1 MTTIKKVI
9 HYAKNAH
16 GQPNTAYANADDR
29 IEWSNPTNASSKDAI
44 TQPKGDA
51 TSYYNYFYQKLGLQV
66 VRPQMVF
73 KKPWTFSAHDFGLQ
87 IPDCAYIKK
96 ITYSAMIK
104 VDGTIK
110 VNAPYAR
117 FNIYNGTK
125 TVKTNI
131 KDHTGWDSG
140 FYYYNPNKKLTNNW
154 QKIDY
159 VMSGDDYRKRGYGNS
174 QLNDVIT
181 GIDLIFFDATEQKKD
196 SHKVHIQYVSCI
208 VEYEMPDPVITFD
221 RVTSGDNPRVET
233 AGNKYRFLTEY
244 RNNSNAGCCGE
255 TDKYIKITPP
265 PHATITALNGQF
277 NPETNEWK
285 VGCTPNAYHFLLIEV
300 EDMGIGLFPINFH
313 NDELGDWN
321 YWIYSVPSD
330 IDEGQIKVYP
340 NQYMQQGL
348 DSCVKFEALVNVSDG
363 TANFNVNMDVWND
376 SHPSV
381 TWKLSDESTEGVSL
395 ASSDDT
401 HVNFTVPRD
410 TPVKV
415 VWTGCFVPDFDGSS
429 QVYVTLGEDEGLADY
444 NVYPVPTFVVRNNPT
459 TNETDRTTAEIT
471 LNPSIIRFITHRVA
485 TSTELGA
492 YVIDCGIAP
501 LDNEMV
507 YDDCTLTANVWQKH
521 NYIGMVEL
529 PFAHFDPQSTFENK
543 EIWNS
548 YKNKTYAGKEGIIDE
563 EIDLNFR
570 VPRKDTITLQGLVE
584 LDKPTPIN
592 ANWRCFEG
600 DPLNHRGWAVFS
612 KLEVEETNPL
622 YYKCKGTVK
631 YITHDINTK
640 FQIFRGTALN
650 STTDIPAIMADKFT
664 IGNNLSTGLDVFNI
678 ETDGGFVYDED
689 GDEGAKNIFSL
700 DEGQTLSI
708 ATKEPL
714 SEVTRIRFDW
724 YSNKIAER
732 NENNLERIFTIR
744 NSDGKAVLEYE
755 YTNFHFDDEYVD
767 CDVIIRV
774 LDDMGGW
781 KPYIFENV
789 DLRTELIADPI
800 IDGED
805 IDADTSYDI
814 DVDTGFT
821 FVNLDEIITD
831 SHQTGYDANTTI
843 ATYNDESIRE
853 ITITDG
859 ETTLYTQTITST
871 DEYIVKLSDLD
882 LSEIQNDD
890 LISFTCK
897 DFESEEVSEYTQD
910 FLLEVKEGSIRFI
923 EIDDESEEA
932 YEEDYIAPS
941 FDPSQYDL
949 TTIYGTSLMFEFNKN
964 VVKIYD
970 SGYNGREVVSEA
982 IELVGNG
989 FTFESLWTNNN
1000 TDGTTEDVISYI
1012 DIGISETILSAD
1024 YSKFYENIM
1033 VSPFPIPHKT
1043 VVFTRES
1050 EEGTI
1055 YYLTGLDPFKYR
1067 IEPFYQYLCGT
1078 DLVTREGTSIFNLNN
1093 SHDYFYIENGL
1104 VRLGFNKYTGSLYLA
1119 KWDIVSKQW
1128 ITTHYFHMNE
1138 DTKFSLEKYSDDKIV
1153 IKAGTDTYFSIW
1165 RGHPY
1170 IMIQNQTETISIDS
1184 KFNYCLADKIDG
1196 KEQEYPVIG
1205 SFMNDNNLLPV
1216 CIGGNTLDYDCIGID
1231 DDEISGGTNHTITV
1245 TTPESMTAGED
1256 ATFTST
1262 ISPST
1267 RDGTVHYIIDGVDIG
1282 GAEYPF
1288 SLTYKFPFVDKE
1300 ENHTLQAVYTGD
1312 EDDNIA
1318 ISDNIPIIVKAPL
1331 QRQGSDA
1338 DGAYPEIPGRYSL
1351 SVTGKSRVKYRD
1363 GSKWVVTLK
1372 KGQTPVKGLIVERQM
1387 PHGATFTTHTDSKGQ
1402 VTIVN
1407 DDTRF
1412 VPEKVQVGGRFYDNF
1427 DVDADRKLLYTA
1439 LKWVTIEKAT
1449 PTFTHNA
1456 TDGKLNKGKY
1466 LHIKLNGVDSIKN
1479 SKKAGLTNRVI
1490 SYRINGGSKQ
1500 TKKTNDKGKIYIP
1513 FNKAGD
1519 YTIKL
1524 LFAGSTRYE
1533 SIKKTFTI
1541 KVR

>member
-1 MTTIKKVI
+1 MKNPDNKV

-16 GQPNTAYANADDR
+16 GQVNSTSIYAKYRNTWDN
-29 IEWSNPTNASSKDAI
+29 NTNASSNDNI
-44 TQPKGDA
+44 TQPKGSA
-51 TSYYNYFYQKLGLQV
+51 TSSYSRVLAD
-66 VRPQMVF
+66 
-73 KKPWTFSAHDFGLQ
+73 KKKSTFTLKQPWTFTAHDFGLQ

-110 VNAPYAR
+110 VNAPYAQ

-125 TVKTNI
+125 TVKTNV
-131 KDHTGWDSG
+131 KDHTGWDNG
-140 FYYYNPNKKLTNNW
+140 YYYYNPNKKLTNNW

-174 QLNDVIT
+174 QLNDIIT
-181 GIDLIFFDATEQKKD
+181 GIDLIWFDATEQKKD
-196 SHKVHIQYVSCI
+196 SHKVHIKYVSCI
-208 VEYEMPDPVITFD
+208 VEYEMPDAVVTFD

-233 AGNKYRFLTEY
+233 AGQPYRVKVDYYNK
-244 RNNSNAGCCGE
+244 SNAGCCNG
-255 TDKYIKITPP
+255 TNKIIKVTPP
-265 PHATITALNGQF
+265 PHATV
-277 NPETNEWK
+277 NPISGNYNQETNKWT
-285 VGCTPNAYHFLLIEV
+285 VSCTPNAHQTLIIDI

-313 NDELGDWN
+313 NDEFGDWN
-321 YWIYSVPSD
+321 YWVYSVPSD
-330 IDEGQIKVYP
+330 IDEGQIKIYP

-348 DSCVKFEALVNVSDG
+348 NSCVKFEALVNVSDG

-381 TWKLSDESTEGVSL
+381 TWKLSDESSEGVSL

-401 HVNFTVPRD
+401 YVNFTVPRN
-410 TPVKV
+410 TLVKV

-429 QVYVTLGEDEGLADY
+429 QVFVTLGEDEGLADY

-459 TNETDRTTAEIT
+459 TKETDRTTAEIT
-471 LNPSIIRFITHRVA
+471 LNPSIIRFVTHRVA

-650 STTDIPAIMADKFT
+650 STTNIPAIMADKFT

-714 SEVTRIRFDW
+714 SEVTNIRFDW

-755 YTNFHFDDEYVD
+755 YTNFHFGEEYVD

-774 LDDMGGW
+774 RDEMDGW
-781 KPYIFENV
+781 IPYIFENV

-800 IDGED
+800 VSGDDIIDTTIVSDG
-805 IDADTSYDI
+805 
-814 DVDTGFT
+814 GFN
-821 FVNLDEIITD
+821 FVNLDEIVID
-831 SHQTGYDANTTI
+831 SSQVEYDADTVI
-843 ATYNDESIRE
+843 ATYEDESIRE
-853 ITITDG
+853 IIITDG
-859 ETTLYTQTITST
+859 ENTLYNQTISST
-871 DEYIVKLSDLD
+871 DEFIVKLSDLD
-882 LSEIQNDD
+882 LSHINNDD
-890 LISFTCK
+890 VVSFNCK
-897 DFESEEVSEYTQD
+897 DFESEEVSIYVED
-910 FLLEVKEGSIRFI
+910 FLLEVKDGTIRFI
-923 EIDDESEEA
+923 EIDDETEEA

-941 FDPSQYDL
+941 FDPSKYDL
-949 TTIYGTSLMFEFNKN
+949 TTIYGTSLEFEFNKN
-964 VVKIYD
+964 IVQIYD
-970 SGYNGREVVSEA
+970 SGYNGREVVSEK
-982 IELVGNG
+982 IPLVGNG
-989 FTFESLWTNNN
+989 FTFENLWTNNN

-1012 DIGISETILSAD
+1012 DIGLSETILSAD
-1024 YSKFYENIM
+1024 YSKFYENLM

-1078 DLVTREGTSIFNLNN
+1078 DLVTREGASIFNLNN
-1093 SHDYFYIENGL
+1093 SHTYFYIENGL

-1119 KWDIVSKQW
+1119 KWDIISKQW
-1128 ITTHYFHMNE
+1128 ITTHYFHMSE
-1138 DTKFSLEKYSDDKIV
+1138 DTKFSLESYNDDKIV

-1170 IMIQNQTETISIDS
+1170 IMIQNQTESISIDS

-1196 KEQEYPVIG
+1196 MEQGYPVIG

-1216 CIGGNTLDYDCIGID
+1216 CVGGNTLDYDCIGIND
-1231 DDEISGGTNHTITV
+1231 DDITGGTNHTITV
-1245 TTPESMTAGED
+1245 TAPESMTAGEES
-1256 ATFTST
+1256 TFTCS
-1262 ISPST
+1262 IDPST

-1282 GAEYPF
+1282 GSEYPF
-1288 SLTYKFPFVDKE
+1288 RLTYTFPNVAKE
-1300 ENHTLQAVYTGD
+1300 ENHNLQAVYTGD
-1312 EDDNIA
+1312 DDDNIA
-1318 ISDNIPIIVKAPL
+1318 ISDIVPIIVKAPAADSS
-1331 QRQGSDA
+1331 SDA
-1338 DGAYPEIPGRYSL
+1338 GKAYPEIPGRYSL
-1351 SVTGKSRVKYRD
+1351 SVTGKSKVTYRD

-1372 KGQTPVKGLIVERQM
+1372 KGQTPVQGLIVEKQL
-1387 PHGATFTTHTDSKGQ
+1387 PHGSTWTTHTDSKGQ
-1402 VTIVN
+1402 AIIVN

-1412 VPEKVQVGGRFYDNF
+1412 IPGKVQVGGRFYDNF
-1427 DVDADRKLLYTA
+1427 DVDEDRKLLYTA

-1449 PTFTHNA
+1449 PTFTNNA
-1456 TDGKLNKGKY
+1456 TNGKLNKGKY

-1479 SKKAGLTNRVI
+1479 NSKAGLTGKYI
-1490 SYRINGGSKQ
+1490 TYRINGSNHIIKR
-1500 TKKTNDKGKIYIP
+1500 TNDKGKISIP

-1519 YTIKL
+1519 YTIIL
-1524 LFAGSTRYE
+1524 SFAGDKQYE
-1533 SIKKTFTI
+1533 SITKSFTI